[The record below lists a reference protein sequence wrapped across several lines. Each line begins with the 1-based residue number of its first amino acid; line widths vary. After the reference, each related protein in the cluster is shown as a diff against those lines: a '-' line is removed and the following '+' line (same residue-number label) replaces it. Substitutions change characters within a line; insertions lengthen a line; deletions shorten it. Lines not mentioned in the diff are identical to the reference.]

1 MFPLYDQNPS
11 KTRPFVNWALIAV
24 NVAIFF
30 WEFQVTK
37 GFSDEMAFSRI
48 LEKYAVIP
56 QIIIPSLQLLQLQD
70 LRPLIS
76 SMFLH
81 AGFAHIIGNMVFLF
95 IFGDNVED
103 RFGHAKYVVLYLIFG
118 LVGGIVHSYISY
130 TSDGEQALIPALG
143 ASGAISG
150 VLGSYVVLF
159 PKARI
164 VTLAFFGFIFR
175 LIKIPAFFY
184 LGFWILLQLLYGAIG
199 SLEGVAFWA
208 HIGGFV
214 IGFVTGL
221 VYRLIS
227 AVRS

>member
-1 MFPLYDQNPS
+1 M
-11 KTRPFVNWALIAV
+11 NWALIAV
-24 NVAIFF
+24 NVIIFF

-56 QIIIPSLQLLQLQD
+56 QIIIPSLQSLQLED

-103 RFGHAKYVVLYLIFG
+103 RFGHAKYVVLYLAFG

-130 TSDGEQALIPALG
+130 TSDGDQALIPALG

-175 LIKIPAFFY
+175 LIRIPAFFY

-214 IGFVTGL
+214 IGFLTGL
-221 VYRLIS
+221 VYRLVS
-227 AVRS
+227 AVAA

>member
-1 MFPLYDQNPS
+1 M
-11 KTRPFVNWALIAV
+11 NWALIAV
-24 NVAIFF
+24 NVIIFF

-56 QIIIPSLQLLQLQD
+56 QMIIPSLQSLQLED

-103 RFGHAKYVVLYLIFG
+103 RFGHAKYVVLYLAFG

-130 TSDGEQALIPALG
+130 TSDGDQALIPALG

-175 LIKIPAFFY
+175 LIRIPAFFY

-214 IGFVTGL
+214 IGFLTGL
-221 VYRLIS
+221 VYRLVS
-227 AVRS
+227 AVAA